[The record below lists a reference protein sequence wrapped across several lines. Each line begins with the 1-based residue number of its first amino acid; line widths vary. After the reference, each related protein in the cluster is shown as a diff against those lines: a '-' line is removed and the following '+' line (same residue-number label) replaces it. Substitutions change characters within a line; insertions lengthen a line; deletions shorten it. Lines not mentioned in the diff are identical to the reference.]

1 LNVDFFCAA
10 KIAKQ
15 NRKLPLKK
23 IYRMTSVDSKNTN
36 DEKKFIL
43 GYRKPLNM
51 TKIHFIFEFSKLFD
65 RIFHFFLISS
75 IIHLKTN
82 KKGET

>member
-1 LNVDFFCAA
+1 
-10 KIAKQ
+10 
-15 NRKLPLKK
+15 
-23 IYRMTSVDSKNTN
+23 MTSVDSKNTN

-51 TKIHFIFEFSKLFD
+51 TKIHFIFEFSKLFHT
-65 RIFHFFLISS
+65 IFHFFLISS

-82 KKGET
+82 KKGEA